1 MKGEETMAET
11 RKSNATYYVWSVIA
25 LVLIFGFGRV
35 VPAFA
40 GITPVGISVLGIFL
54 GVLIAIL
61 ATGDT
66 FWPSIIGLFALSSV
80 SI

>member
-1 MKGEETMAET
+1 MAET
-11 RKSNATYYVWSVIA
+11 RKSNVTYYVWSVIA

-61 ATGDT
+61 AQYAVTVLVMA
-66 FWPSIIGLFALSSV
+66 LFLLGISMAF
-80 SI
+80 